1 MTDKEIKT
9 LMDYCKES
17 EKNKLPIS
25 SINIPQELISV
36 LQNKGIERTFNPRKD
51 LQDALKTINIDVKKK
66 K

>member
-51 LQDALKTINIDVKKK
+51 LQDALKTINIDVKEK
-66 K
+66 